1 MAEKSNTTKFMEH
14 ARNKHGNKY
23 DYSWS
28 EYIIYKTKRI
38 RCYSNPFNTSVISL

>member
-1 MAEKSNTTKFMEH
+1 MIEGPQTQEFIEH

-28 EYIIYKTKRI
+28 EYINYKTKRI